1 MRKDIERTIIGAK
14 DSEKKADSKYKKL
27 FELPEIMAPIL
38 KYTIDEYKGCSIED
52 IISYIDRKSIDTKKP
67 VAPVPRIKPGTES
80 KSYTETDLT
89 YDVYFLS
96 AIPDGYSDSINDKQI
111 IIDYELQ
118 GVYNGIIPYRSR
130 YYESREVSDQLGLY
144 LKDDDYCTLKKVYT
158 IWLCYGDVPKK
169 YRNTILKYRPY
180 GVEIKD
186 IGKEKKIDL
195 PENMDSGTIVLIMR
209 DSKYYSKGNREYS
222 HPLFRYL
229 DGLFHGDMEICKE
242 FLGETIFEKVEG
254 SVKKVSSITRGF
266 VLEGIKYGKEQ
277 GIDIGKKLGEKRGI
291 DIGKKLGEK
300 RGIDIGEKREK
311 EEIAEKLMKQ
321 GILTFEQI
329 IAITGLS
336 DEKLN
341 EISKNL

>member
-1 MRKDIERTIIGAK
+1 
-14 DSEKKADSKYKKL
+14 
-27 FELPEIMAPIL
+27 
-38 KYTIDEYKGCSIED
+38 
-52 IISYIDRKSIDTKKP
+52 
-67 VAPVPRIKPGTES
+67 
-80 KSYTETDLT
+80 
-89 YDVYFLS
+89 
-96 AIPDGYSDSINDKQI
+96 
-111 IIDYELQ
+111 
-118 GVYNGIIPYRSR
+118 
-130 YYESREVSDQLGLY
+130 
-144 LKDDDYCTLKKVYT
+144 
-158 IWLCYGDVPKK
+158 
-169 YRNTILKYRPY
+169 
-180 GVEIKD
+180 
-186 IGKEKKIDL
+186 
-195 PENMDSGTIVLIMR
+195 MR

-291 DIGKKLGEK
+291 DIGEK
-300 RGIDIGEKREK
+300 RGIDIGEKRGEK
-311 EEIAEKLMKQ
+311 RGKEQNTKEIAEKLMKQ